1 MYYKHHKLSYQ
12 QSSLINCCY
21 MYYKHHKLSLK
32 CKHHDFLHTRAIHLS
47 SVQRV
52 SCVFISFSTISGQPF
67 HRACILQWRNY
78 RSYFYTSKVTLHD
91 YTNNIHQTD
100 NSWIIFFFHFLNKI
114 HFNIYFLYSFPTSL
128 FRISDLRLK
137 LQFFNPNLTFY
148 WLGRVIK
155 VIFWLCFWNAW

>member
-1 MYYKHHKLSYQ
+1 MYYKHHKLSYQQSSLMNCCYMYYKHHKLSYQQSSLMNCCYMYYKHHKLSYQQSSLMNCCYMYYKHHKLSYQ

-100 NSWIIFFFHFLNKI
+100 NS
-114 HFNIYFLYSFPTSL
+114 
-128 FRISDLRLK
+128 
-137 LQFFNPNLTFY
+137 
-148 WLGRVIK
+148 
-155 VIFWLCFWNAW
+155 